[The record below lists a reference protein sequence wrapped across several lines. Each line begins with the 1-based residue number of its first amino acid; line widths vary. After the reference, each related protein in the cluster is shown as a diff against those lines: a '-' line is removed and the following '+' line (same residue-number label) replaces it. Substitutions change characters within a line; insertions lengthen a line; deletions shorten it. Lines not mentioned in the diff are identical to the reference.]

1 MSETGEIAPEHR
13 DRSLGLVVFGVVEIL
28 IGGLCLLL
36 VPLSFAAVILGESAE
51 GAGSHLRSALS
62 ASAIYVVTA
71 GVFGWL
77 GIGSIRARRWA
88 CELLLSL
95 SWIWLLT
102 GLCSLAIGLL
112 VVPAMMRE
120 LAAGSDLPPGWILI
134 VNLVV
139 FGVVGFVY
147 VVLPGAMVIFYR
159 SPHVAATCRL
169 RDPGPQWIDRCPRR
183 LLTLTIVWLL
193 CALSILL
200 MPAYDFLFPVFGAVL
215 TGAAGAALW
224 SLTLV
229 ACVAIAVG
237 TFRRAPWA
245 WNAGMALSLAGCL
258 SSSATLIG
266 MDFATMA
273 ALLGV
278 PEEQAAMMTA
288 IGIPAGWP
296 MAAVNAVVWASFL
309 AYLWTLRNLFTP
321 TPPEADG

>member
-1 MSETGEIAPEHR
+1 MAPEHR

-28 IGGLCLLL
+28 IGGFCLLL
-36 VPLSFAAVILGESAE
+36 VPLSIAAVVLGESA
-51 GAGSHLRSALS
+51 GGVGSNLRPALS

-71 GVFGWL
+71 VVFGWL

-102 GLCSLAIGLL
+102 GLCSLAIGLM
-112 VVPAMMRE
+112 VVPATMRE

-139 FGVVGFVY
+139 FGIIGVAY
-147 VVLPGAMVIFYR
+147 VVLPGALVVFYR

-183 LLTLTIVWLL
+183 LVTLTIVWLL

-200 MPAYDFLFPVFGAVL
+200 MPAYNFFFPVFGAVL
-215 TGAAGAALW
+215 TGAAGAVLW
-224 SLTLV
+224 GLTLI

-237 TFRRAPWA
+237 SFRRAPWA
-245 WNAGMALSLAGCL
+245 WTAGMALSLAGGL
-258 SSSATLIG
+258 SSSVTLLG
-266 MDFATMA
+266 MNFGEMT
-273 ALLGV
+273 ALLGL

-288 IGIPAGWP
+288 IGLPAGWP
-296 MAAVNAVVWASFL
+296 MAVINAVVWASFL
-309 AYLWTLRNLFTP
+309 AYLWTLRHFFRP
-321 TPPEADG
+321 TPPETDG